1 MGALPCAGH
10 HVGKLGVQLSGKNR
24 KLGPLELACQA
35 RTMPC
40 GATCAL
46 QHFVVPDILS
56 GKIAL
61 QETRM
66 PMAAACMRQIEA
78 NPCAGHTPDTGLP
91 VFRADIGAR
100 SAIFLIANACP
111 F

>member
-1 MGALPCAGH
+1 MLESWGSSC
-10 HVGKLGVQLSGKNR
+10 QEKNR

-78 NPCAGHTPDTGLP
+78 NPRAGHTPDTGLP
-91 VFRADIGAR
+91 VFRVDIRAR

>member
-1 MGALPCAGH
+1 MLESWVSSSQKKPEVGAAGAGLPSPPNA
-10 HVGKLGVQLSGKNR
+10 L
-24 KLGPLELACQA
+24 
-35 RTMPC
+35 

-78 NPCAGHTPDTGLP
+78 NPRAGRTPDTGLP